1 MVCKVARSKLFQYMD
16 GELPEEQASALESH
30 LAACPDCWRL
40 VEIERSF
47 RERYIE
53 PLRPAPT
60 PQRVRDQI
68 TKLLDALP
76 DRAPARR
83 FSASLRWG
91 FLAGLAMFVLGSL
104 LGVGLGRLL
113 GHGGQRLWDGAQAS
127 LVRLADASVEQ
138 HRKLAQ
144 GILPYDIQRVAPK
157 AAEQWF
163 KGRLN
168 FNVSLPELTGDDLVL
183 LGGRIS
189 NLKDLEVA
197 ALHYRVEGKDVSLF
211 IIPLVKYQTLGLGDS
226 PKFKM
231 ITRQGYDVVVWASH
245 GAAYSLVSD
254 IGGRSCLVCHSRE
267 DKLGLPHDSRVHDKL

>member
-40 VEIERSF
+40 VELERSF

-91 FLAGLAMFVLGSL
+91 FLAGLAVFNLVYWPMGFV
-104 LGVGLGRLL
+104 
-113 GHGGQRLWDGAQAS
+113 
-127 LVRLADASVEQ
+127 
-138 HRKLAQ
+138 
-144 GILPYDIQRVAPK
+144 
-157 AAEQWF
+157 
-163 KGRLN
+163 
-168 FNVSLPELTGDDLVL
+168 TGD
-183 LGGRIS
+183 
-189 NLKDLEVA
+189 A
-197 ALHYRVEGKDVSLF
+197 
-211 IIPLVKYQTLGLGDS
+211 YQLS
-226 PKFKM
+226 PKSIHVQM
-231 ITRQGYDVVVWASH
+231 TR
-245 GAAYSLVSD
+245 VSQ
-254 IGGRSCLVCHSRE
+254 
-267 DKLGLPHDSRVHDKL
+267 